1 MTSVTAA
8 PRAATDL
15 RRVLVVVNAGV
26 LLASL
31 DLFIVNVALADI
43 AADFG
48 NAPIAE
54 LSWVLNAYAIAF
66 AALLV
71 PAGRLGDR
79 GGIRATFLLG
89 LALFVLGSALCAT
102 AWNVESLV
110 GFRIVQA
117 VGAAVLTPA
126 SLGLVLAASPPER
139 RAMAVRLWVA
149 FGGLGAALGP
159 VLGGLLVQADW
170 RLVFLVNVPLG
181 LAALAAGPRVL
192 PAVPGDG
199 GALPDLRGALLAAL
213 AVAGL
218 VLGLVQG
225 PEWGWSSP
233 GVLGAFVLAVL
244 CGIGFAVSSARHHS
258 PILAPALLRAP
269 NFALMTGNAVFFN
282 IAFGGMLL
290 SVVLWAQTVWGWSA
304 LRTGLAIAPGPLLVP
319 VVAMLAGRLIARVGP
334 GPVIA
339 VGGAVFG
346 AGTLWWSRAV
356 ALVPDYA
363 GGLLGGML
371 LTGVGVGLVLPTS
384 FAVGTG
390 GLPPERFA
398 TGSAVLSTARQVGL
412 AVGVAVLVALLGAP
426 AGPGQVLAA
435 FHRAW
440 LVIAVFALLA
450 GIFGLALRRPAPQEG
465 SPGSV

>member
-15 RRVLVVVNAGV
+15 RKVLVVVNAGV
-26 LLASL
+26 LLSSL
-31 DLFIVNVALADI
+31 DLFIVNVALSDI
-43 AADFG
+43 AADFAG
-48 NAPIAE
+48 VPIAE
-54 LSWVLNAYAIAF
+54 LSWVLNAYAIVF

-79 GGIRATFLLG
+79 SGIRTTFLLG
-89 LALFVLGSALCAT
+89 LGLFVLGSALCAT

-110 GFRIVQA
+110 GFRILQA

-139 RAMAVRLWVA
+139 RPMAVRLWVA

-159 VLGGLLVQADW
+159 VLGGILVQADW
-170 RLVFLVNVPLG
+170 RLVFLVNVPIG
-181 LAALAAGPRVL
+181 LAALLAGLRVL
-192 PAVPGDG
+192 PVVPGDG
-199 GALPDLRGALLAAL
+199 GGLPDLRGAALAAL

-233 GVLGAFVLAVL
+233 GVLGAFALAVL

-258 PILAPALLRAP
+258 PIVAPALLRAP

-319 VVAMLAGRLIARVGP
+319 IVALLAGRLIARVGP
-334 GPVIA
+334 GPVIVA
-339 VGGAVFG
+339 GGVVFG
-346 AGTLWWSRAV
+346 AGTLWWSQAIT
-356 ALVPDYA
+356 LHPEYA

-371 LTGVGVGLVLPTS
+371 VTGVGVGLVLPTS

-398 TGSAVLSTARQVGL
+398 TGSAVLSMARQVGL
-412 AVGVAVLVALLGAP
+412 AVGVAVLVALVGTP
-426 AGPGQVLAA
+426 AGPERALEV

-440 LVIAVFALLA
+440 IVIAVFAALA
-450 GIFGLALRRPAPQEG
+450 GLFGLAVRRPRQG
-465 SPGSV
+465 

>member
-15 RRVLVVVNAGV
+15 RLVLLVVNAGV
-26 LLASL
+26 LLSSL
-31 DLFIVNVALADI
+31 DLFIVNVALSDI
-43 AADFG
+43 AADFAG
-48 NAPIAE
+48 VPIAE
-54 LSWVLNAYAIAF
+54 LSWVLNAYAIVF

-79 GGIRATFLLG
+79 SGIRTTFLLG
-89 LALFVLGSALCAT
+89 LGLFVLGSALCAT

-110 GFRIVQA
+110 GFRVLQA
-117 VGAAVLTPA
+117 AGAAVLTPA

-139 RAMAVRLWVA
+139 RPMAVRLWVA
-149 FGGLGAALGP
+149 FGGVGAALGP

-170 RLVFLVNVPLG
+170 RWVFLVNVPLG
-181 LAALAAGPRVL
+181 LAALLAGVRVL

-199 GALPDLRGALLAAL
+199 GPLPDLRGAVLAAL

-225 PEWGWSSP
+225 PEWGWGSP
-233 GVLGAFVLAVL
+233 GVLGAFALALL
-244 CGIGFAVSSARHHS
+244 CGIGFVVSSARHHS
-258 PILAPALLRAP
+258 PIVAPALLRAP

-290 SVVLWAQTVWGWSA
+290 SAVLWAQTVWGWSA

-319 VVAMLAGRLIARVGP
+319 IVAVLAGRLIGRVGP
-334 GPVIA
+334 GPVLVA
-339 VGGAVFG
+339 GGVVFG
-346 AGTLWWSRAV
+346 AGTLWWSQAV
-356 ALVPDYA
+356 TLHPDYA

-371 LTGVGVGLVLPTS
+371 VTGIGVGLVMPTS

-412 AVGVAVLVALLGAP
+412 AVGVAVLVALLGTP
-426 AGPGQVLAA
+426 GGPERALEV

-440 LVIAVFALLA
+440 IVIAGFAVLA
-450 GIFGLALRRPAPQEG
+450 GLFGLAVRRPRQG
-465 SPGSV
+465 

>member
-1 MTSVTAA
+1 MASVTAA
-8 PRAATDL
+8 PRAAADL
-15 RRVLVVVNAGV
+15 RAVLVVVNAGV
-26 LLASL
+26 LLSSL
-31 DLFIVNVALADI
+31 DLFIVNVALSDI

-48 NAPIAE
+48 GVPIAE
-54 LSWVLNAYAIAF
+54 LSWVLNAYAIVF

-79 GGIRATFLLG
+79 SGIRGTFLLG
-89 LALFVLGSALCAT
+89 LGLFVLGSALCAT

-110 GFRIVQA
+110 AFRVLQA

-139 RAMAVRLWVA
+139 RQAAVRLWVA

-170 RLVFLVNVPLG
+170 RWVFLVNVPIG
-181 LAALAAGPRVL
+181 LVALAAGLRVL
-192 PAVPGDG
+192 PDVPGDG
-199 GALPDLRGALLAAL
+199 GRLPDLRGALLAAA

-225 PEWGWSSP
+225 PEWGWGSP
-233 GVLGAFVLAVL
+233 GVLGAFALAILGGV
-244 CGIGFAVSSARHHS
+244 GFAVSSARHHS
-258 PILAPALLRAP
+258 PIVAPALLRAP
-269 NFALMTGNAVFFN
+269 NFALMAGNAVFFN

-319 VVAMLAGRLIARVGP
+319 VVAILAGRLIAAVGA
-334 GPVIA
+334 GPVLVA
-339 VGGAVFG
+339 GGAVFG
-346 AGTLWWSRAV
+346 AGTLWWSQAV
-356 ALVPDYA
+356 TLQPDYL

-371 LTGVGVGLVLPTS
+371 VTGIGVGLVLPTS

-412 AVGVAVLVALLGAP
+412 AIGVAVLVALLGAP
-426 AGPGQVLAA
+426 EGPERALDA

-440 LVIAVFALLA
+440 LVIAGFAVLA
-450 GIFGLALRRPAPQEG
+450 GLFGLAVRGPRK
-465 SPGSV
+465 S